1 VNKRTTPPNA
11 FFQRIRDFA
20 ASSGAAFFGAVFFVT
35 AGFSGSA
42 AAALPAAESLRFGFE
57 SSGVA
62 FDGGLE
68 RFMGGFFA
76 VPEDA
81 CKLTAAFARVTA
93 AFASRSS
100 SRMWGALAEDRSVTF
115 NINASILASRL
126 RTLFAFMTT
135 SSHLRLV
142 DCSNEYR
149 Q

>member
-1 VNKRTTPPNA
+1 
-11 FFQRIRDFA
+11 
-20 ASSGAAFFGAVFFVT
+20 
-35 AGFSGSA
+35 
-42 AAALPAAESLRFGFE
+42 
-57 SSGVA
+57 VA

-81 CKLTAAFARVTA
+81 CKLTASFARMTA
-93 AFASRSS
+93 AFTSPSS
-100 SRMWGALAEDRSVTF
+100 SRMWGALADDRSVTF

-142 DCSNEYR
+142 NCSNEYR